1 MMFYLKIVLLLFVP
15 CTAVLA
21 QNYDEAKVPAYTLPP
36 ILKSSTSNVLKDKKA
51 WEQSRRTEILSLF
64 ENHVYGK
71 MPSGFD
77 SISFEITNDDKAAM
91 KGKAHLKEV
100 SVSIWKG
107 PGSVAIHLTLFTPNN
122 KTKAPVFLFINN
134 RSKRN
139 TAASRDTVSQFWP
152 AEQVIDSGYG
162 IAAFHVSD
170 AAPDD
175 KKDYVKGVL
184 ELYPNEI
191 KSSSG
196 MKAIGAWAWAARRVM
211 DYFEKD
217 NDVDAGNVFIVGHSR
232 GGKAALWAGAHD
244 RRFAMVFSNCSGNTG
259 AALSRRRFG
268 ETITRINTS
277 FPHWFADNYKKYN
290 DNESALPVD
299 QHMLLALIAP
309 RPLYVTNA
317 SKDLWAD
324 PTGTFMALKKAGAAY
339 TLYGKE
345 ASLPSTPPAIN
356 SPIIQSVLGYHN
368 REGIHDLTSYDWN
381 NFIRF
386 ASFHLKGRRSL

>member
-1 MMFYLKIVLLLFVP
+1 MMLRLKILLLLFLP
-15 CTAVLA
+15 CTTALA
-21 QNYDEAKVPAYTLPP
+21 QNYDEVKVPAYTLPP
-36 ILKSSTSNVLKDKKA
+36 VLKSPTGNLAKDKKA
-51 WEQSRRTEILSLF
+51 WEESRRKEILTLF
-64 ENHVYGK
+64 EDHVYGK
-71 MPSGFD
+71 MPVDYD
-77 SISFEITNDDKAAM
+77 SLSFKIRNENKQAM

-100 SVSIWKG
+100 AISIWKG
-107 PGSVAIHLTLFTPNN
+107 PASVVINLTLFTPNN
-122 KTKAPVFLFINN
+122 KRKAPVFLLINN

-139 TAASRDTVSQFWP
+139 TEPSRDTVSQFWP

-175 KKDYVKGVL
+175 KNNYVKGVL
-184 ELYPNEI
+184 ALYPNEI
-191 KSSSG
+191 NSASG

-217 NDVDAGNVFIVGHSR
+217 KEVDAGNVYIVGHSR

-259 AALSRRRFG
+259 AALSRRKFG
-268 ETITRINTS
+268 ETIARINTS
-277 FPHWFADNYKKYN
+277 FPHWFTDNYKKYN
-290 DNESALPVD
+290 DNEAALPVD
-299 QHMLLALIAP
+299 QHMLLALMAP

-324 PTGTFMALKKAGAAY
+324 PTGTFLSLKTAGASYA
-339 TLYGKE
+339 LYGKK
-345 ASLPSTPPAIN
+345 APLPSTPPAIN
-356 SPIIQSVLGYHN
+356 SPIFQSILGYHN

-386 ASFHLKGRRSL
+386 ASFHLKGSR